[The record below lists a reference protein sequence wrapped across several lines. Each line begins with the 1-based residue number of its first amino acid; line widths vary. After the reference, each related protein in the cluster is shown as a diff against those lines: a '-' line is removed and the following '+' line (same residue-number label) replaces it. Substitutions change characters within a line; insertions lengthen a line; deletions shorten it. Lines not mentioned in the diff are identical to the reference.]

1 MKATSAFKS
10 GLSGAIL
17 LMSGALLSGPV
28 SAADAKMV
36 DGCQVITLGAAISLT
51 GKYATN
57 GIHAKNGY
65 EYAIS
70 KIKENGGVQINGK
83 CHNFEVIYYDDESKG
98 DRGATL
104 AERLINQDKIQYMLG
119 PYSSGLTKAIAPVT
133 EKYQIPMVEAEGAS
147 RSLFNKG
154 YKYLFAVL
162 STSEQYLASAVALA
176 AEKAEE
182 AGKDASS
189 VKIAVAVENDP
200 FSLDIRAGVLED
212 AAKFGMSAVI
222 DEKLPRDLSDMT
234 AILTKVKLLKPDVL
248 IVSGHSKGAATA
260 VRQIGEMK
268 IDVPMIAI
276 THCEAADV
284 TGKFGATANDILCST
299 QWSETL
305 SYEDP
310 IFGTAAEYEEQ
321 FKAAYSEYAEKK
333 VPYQTA
339 QASAAV
345 YVFKDSFER
354 AGSLD
359 KEAVRDAI
367 AATDMK
373 TFYGPIKFSEAGN
386 NIAKPMVLRQI
397 QDGEYNVVAPSAF
410 ASHKVNWPREAQN

>member
-1 MKATSAFKS
+1 MKKTTAFTACLAGS
-10 GLSGAIL
+10 L
-17 LMSGALLSGPV
+17 LMLAGGAAK
-28 SAADAKMV
+28 AADCEAL
-36 DGCQVITLGAAISLT
+36 TLGAAISLT

-65 EYAIS
+65 EFAIS
-70 KIKENGGVQINGK
+70 KIKESGGVKMGDK
-83 CHNFEVIYYDDESKG
+83 CYNFEVIYYDDESKG

-104 AERLINQDKIQYMLG
+104 AERLINQDKVQYMLG
-119 PYSSGLTKAIAPVT
+119 PYSSGLTKAIAPIT

-182 AGKDASS
+182 AGKDPSS
-189 VKIAVAVENDP
+189 VKVAIAVENDP

-212 AAKFGMSAVI
+212 AAKYGMKAVI
-222 DEKLPRDLSDMT
+222 DEKLPRDLSDMSG
-234 AILTKVKLLKPDVL
+234 ILTKVKLLKPDLL

-268 IDVPMIAI
+268 ISVPMIAL

-284 TGKFGATANDILCST
+284 TGKFGDTANDILCST
-299 QWSETL
+299 QWSESL
-305 SYEDP
+305 SYEDE
-310 IFGTAAEYEEQ
+310 IFGTAAEYEAE
-321 FKAAYSEYAEKK
+321 FKSTFSEYDGKK
-333 VPYQTA
+333 VPYQSA
-339 QASAAV
+339 QATAAV
-345 YVFKDSFER
+345 YVYKDAFER
-354 AGSLD
+354 AGTLD
-359 KEAVRDAI
+359 KEAIRDALS
-367 AATDMK
+367 ATDMQ

-410 ASHKVNWPREAQN
+410 ASHQINWPREAK

>member
-1 MKATSAFKS
+1 MKPTPKPTQKHTT
-10 GLSGAIL
+10 LTTCL
-17 LMSGALLSGPV
+17 L
-28 SAADAKMV
+28 AAASLFLFSNAAHAAECKE
-36 DGCQVITLGAAISLT
+36 ITLGSAISLT

-57 GIHAKNGY
+57 GIHAQNGY

-70 KIKENGGVQINGK
+70 KIGEAGGVKVGGD
-83 CHNFEVIYYDDESKG
+83 CYNFKVVYYDDESKG

-104 AERLINQDKIQYMLG
+104 AERLISQDKIQYMLG

-133 EKYQIPMVEAEGAS
+133 EKYRIPMVEAEGAS

-162 STSEQYLASAVALA
+162 STSEQYLASAITLA
-176 AEKAEE
+176 AEKATE
-182 AGKDASS
+182 AGKKPSS
-189 VKIAVAVENDP
+189 VKVAVAVENDP

-212 AAKFGMSAVI
+212 AKKYGMQVVV
-222 DEKLPRDLSDMT
+222 DEQLPRDLSDMS
-234 AILTKVKLLKPDVL
+234 AILTKVKVRKPDVL

-260 VRQIGEMK
+260 VRQIGEQR
-268 IDVPMIAI
+268 IDVPMIAL

-299 QWSETL
+299 QWAETL
-305 SYEDP
+305 SYEDA
-310 IFGTAAEYEEQ
+310 IFGTAAEYDRG
-321 FKAAYSEYAEKK
+321 FKAAYPDYAKRT

-345 YVFKDSFER
+345 YVLKDAFER

-359 KEAVRDAI
+359 KEALRDALT
-367 AATDMK
+367 ATDLA
-373 TFYGPIKFSEAGN
+373 TFYGQIRFSEAGN

-397 QDGEYNVVAPSAF
+397 QDGKYNVVAPSEF
-410 ASHKVNWPREAQN
+410 ASHALNWPRKPQ